1 MIGAGRH
8 RLFYTNLIITNN
20 MKSVILKVEV
30 RLLHYSSTLIQ
41 FSFAEPNK
49 TEGVIL
55 NKGHFETFVR
65 DLLLVK
71 QYRVEVYVNQ
81 GSAKNQNWILEYKGS
96 PGNLSHFED
105 ILFGNNDIA
114 VGVSVIAVRLG
125 TEGKSRVSRCA

>member
-1 MIGAGRH
+1 
-8 RLFYTNLIITNN
+8 
-20 MKSVILKVEV
+20 
-30 RLLHYSSTLIQ
+30 
-41 FSFAEPNK
+41 
-49 TEGVIL
+49 
-55 NKGHFETFVR
+55 VR

-81 GSAKNQNWILEYKGS
+81 GTAKNQNWILEYKGS

-125 TEGKSRVSRCA
+125 TEGKSRVSLLRMIMCISLLKSNFTLCDRMQRDNFYLFM